1 MMRRKALFNGASFFS
16 GAGEGSERGL
26 SREAYRAGEHGS
38 HRYIEALWQGEDT
51 ELMVIKNTRI
61 FIEKFEKAAK
71 KLKLSYAHGKVHYD
85 LDEKLSDIKYYDLAM
100 KDSFESVFHKV
111 KEGYEI
117 QNEVRFAIINPDKP
131 EHMELMLE
139 KDLKLRFTLIP
150 LRYGKDILI
159 ELSDLEF
166 DDKLN
171 LPIRFSSEIK
181 YYESER

>member
-1 MMRRKALFNGASFFS
+1 MKGC
-16 GAGEGSERGL
+16 
-26 SREAYRAGEHGS
+26 
-38 HRYIEALWQGEDT
+38 
-51 ELMVIKNTRI
+51 
-61 FIEKFEKAAK
+61 FEC
-71 KLKLSYAHGKVHYD
+71 
-85 LDEKLSDIKYYDLAM
+85 
-100 KDSFESVFHKV
+100 VFHKM
-111 KEGYEI
+111 KGRIRKYKMK
-117 QNEVRFAIINPDKP
+117 VRFAVINPDKP

-139 KDLKLRFTLIP
+139 KDLKLKFTLIP